1 MKKIVLLWKY
11 VNRLEKTRY
20 GGGNWKWI
28 CNFCGEQ
35 KQGTYTRVKAHLLKQ
50 TRKGI
55 SVCKKVGHDEIYEM
69 RKMENEVANRILVS
83 QPKRVPLPTT
93 AISSFLTL
101 TDQSI
106 SNALKRKK
114 IDNSPIGKAFDI
126 QTRARLDAE
135 IARIFYT
142 GGLPFNLAK
151 NPYYVSSYSF
161 AANHALGGYV
171 PPGYNKLRTTLLQK
185 EKVNVERLLEPVKST

>member
-1 MKKIVLLWKY
+1 MFP
-11 VNRLEKTRY
+11 R
-20 GGGNWKWI
+20 
-28 CNFCGEQ
+28 
-35 KQGTYTRVKAHLLKQ
+35 
-50 TRKGI
+50 I

-69 RKMENEVANRILVS
+69 RKMENEVPNRILVS

-93 AISSFLTL
+93 AISSSLTL

-142 GGLPFNLAK
+142 GGLPFNLEK
-151 NPYYVSSYSF
+151 NLYYVSSYSF
-161 AANHALGGYV
+161 AANQALGGYV
-171 PPGYNKLRTTLLQK
+171 PPGYNKLRTTLLQ
-185 EKVNVERLLEPVKST
+185 